1 MPNNF
6 NVNMNSMPPETVV
19 FTKAELEHPDARHD
33 LIAKLQK
40 FGVFGVGE
48 DNENTFYKFADG
60 IIDGDK
66 KDGQVTYAELQEL
79 ANKVQNDS
87 KFANK
92 FWKKTG
98 GHYLAE
104 SNTTGA
110 KYNPKE
116 PAGGIFFSDKLNQK

>member
-6 NVNMNSMPPETVV
+6 NVNSIPPETVV
-19 FTKAELEHPDARHD
+19 FNKTELEHPDARRD

-48 DNENTFYKFADG
+48 ENENAFYKFADG
-60 IIDGDK
+60 VIDGDK

-79 ANKVQNDS
+79 AHKVKSDS

-98 GHYLAE
+98 GHYLLE
-104 SNTTGA
+104 SNATGI
-110 KYNPKE
+110 KYEKKE